1 MVAHATI
8 STAHHPTHH
17 HVSQAMDRSH
27 RLGQTRQVTVYRLIT
42 KNTVEERILA
52 RAQEKSKVVL
62 CQRWCYHFPTKHVPL
77 CRAGAPPCI
86 VVVAID
92 SRASSWVCGQVQDM
106 VIAGGSYSADVIQG
120 GKLQAKEVVSLLL
133 DDEVEKKSTWY
144 RVGADVY
151 SCLSVLQLAH

>member
-1 MVAHATI
+1 
-8 STAHHPTHH
+8 
-17 HVSQAMDRSH
+17 
-27 RLGQTRQVTVYRLIT
+27 
-42 KNTVEERILA
+42 
-52 RAQEKSKVVL
+52 
-62 CQRWCYHFPTKHVPL
+62 
-77 CRAGAPPCI
+77 
-86 VVVAID
+86 
-92 SRASSWVCGQVQDM
+92 M